1 MTSAIDT
8 INERINLAGN
18 IISKLSELTRCPR
31 PRGNSGII
39 SIDPTVRYNPSQVNQ
54 IKNELSKWQF
64 VTKELLISH
73 FGEDNRFTKRFDDSI
88 VEHKIGRDYK
98 EELTRETE
106 AGVTALKSIIES
118 IQLTGDP
125 STSIALKESDKP
137 PMVFISHSYQDKR
150 FVEALVELLEGIGL
164 DENTLF
170 CSSVPGYWIGLGKN
184 IIKEIRDLFDKRSL
198 FVIFVQSPRF
208 YKSAVSLNEMGAA
221 WALKSEYCSVLTPDM
236 EYSAMTAVVNSQ
248 EIAIKVNTTEAKVR
262 LTEMKCSIL
271 SFLGKP
277 DISPILWE
285 RKRDKFLSTVDPSY
299 KGDPSPFLPSS
310 EEYQRLMIEKLKQEK
325 EDLMKAIIKGNIYP
339 SSSKGSLHLRIFNAG
354 KSTARNIRVE
364 WLNEDDTV
372 HLSKPFE
379 TIEDLSPQNKR
390 DYRLYLVYGH
400 PETMRL
406 RYTWDDDFK
415 TDNTF
420 EEGLQL

>member
-1 MTSAIDT
+1 MTSAIDV
-8 INERINLAGN
+8 INERIILAGD
-18 IISKLSELTRCPR
+18 ILTKLSELTRNPR
-31 PRGNSGII
+31 PRTNSGII
-39 SIDPTVRYNPSQVNQ
+39 SIDPTVRYNPILVNQ
-54 IKNELSKWQF
+54 IKDELSKWQF
-64 VTKELLISH
+64 VTKELLIKH
-73 FGEDNRFTKRFDDSI
+73 FGEDSRFTKRFDDSI

-98 EELTRETE
+98 AELTREAE
-106 AGVTALKSIIES
+106 AGITALKSIIES
-118 IQLTGDP
+118 IQISGNPATDMNQ
-125 STSIALKESDKP
+125 IEVNKP
-137 PMVFISHSYQDKR
+137 PMVFISHSYQDKE

-164 DENTLF
+164 DETTLF

-198 FVIFVQSPRF
+198 FVIFVQSPNF

-221 WALKSEYCSVLTPDM
+221 WALKSEYCSILTPDM
-236 EYSAMTAVVNSQ
+236 EYRAMTAVVNSQ
-248 EIAIKVNTTEAKVR
+248 EIAIKVNTSEAKAR
-262 LTEMKCSIL
+262 LTEMKGSIL

-277 DISPILWE
+277 DISPVLWE

-299 KGDPSPFLPSS
+299 KGDSATPQSS
-310 EEYQRLMIEKLKQEK
+310 TEEYQRLMIEKMKQEK
-325 EDLMKAIIKGNIYP
+325 EDLMKASIKGNIFP

-354 KSTARNIRVE
+354 KSTARNIRIE
-364 WLNEDDTV
+364 WLNEDETV

-390 DYRLYLVYGH
+390 DYRIFLVYGH

>member
-1 MTSAIDT
+1 MTRTVDV
-8 INERINLAGN
+8 INERINIAGG
-18 IISKLSELTRCPR
+18 ILTKISELTRNPR
-31 PRGNSGII
+31 PSNNSGII
-39 SIDPTVRYNPSQVNQ
+39 SIDPTVRYNPILVNQ
-54 IKNELSKWQF
+54 IKDELSNWQF
-64 VTKELLISH
+64 VTKELLIRH
-73 FGEDNRFTKRFDDSI
+73 FGEDSRFTKRFDDSI
-88 VEHKIGRDYK
+88 VNHKIGRDYK
-98 EELTRETE
+98 AELTRETE
-106 AGVTALKSIIES
+106 AGISALKSIIES
-118 IQLTGDP
+118 IQITGDP
-125 STSIALKESDKP
+125 SANEDNKP
-137 PMVFISHSYQDKR
+137 PMVFISHSYQDKE

-164 DENTLF
+164 DETTLF

-184 IIKEIRDLFDKRSL
+184 IIKEIRDLFNKRSL
-198 FVIFVQSPRF
+198 FVIFVQSPNF

-221 WALKSEYCSVLTPDM
+221 WALKSEYCSILTPDM
-236 EYSAMTAVVNSQ
+236 EYRAMTAVVNSQ
-248 EIAIKVNTTEAKVR
+248 EVAIKVNTSEAKAR
-262 LTEMKCSIL
+262 LTEMKDSIL

-285 RKRDKFLSTVDPSY
+285 RKQDKFLSTVDPSY
-299 KGDPSPFLPSS
+299 KGNSSPSKSS
-310 EEYQRLMIEKLKQEK
+310 TEEYQRLMIEKMKQEK
-325 EDLMKAIIKGNIYP
+325 EDLMKASIKGNVFP

-354 KSTARNIRVE
+354 KSTARNIRIE

-372 HLSKPFE
+372 HLSKPLE

>member
-18 IISKLSELTRCPR
+18 ILNKLSELTRNPR
-31 PRGNSGII
+31 PRSNSGLII
-39 SIDPTVRYNPSQVNQ
+39 IDTTVSYHPDQVNQ
-54 IKNELSKWQF
+54 IKDELSKWQF
-64 VTKELLISH
+64 VTKELLINH
-73 FGEDNRFTKRFDDSI
+73 FGEDSRFTKRFDDSI
-88 VEHKIGRDYK
+88 VEHKIGRDFK
-98 EELTRETE
+98 AELTRETE

-118 IQLTGDP
+118 IQISGASFP
-125 STSIALKESDKP
+125 EIAFKESDKP
-137 PMVFISHSYQDKR
+137 PLVFISHSYQDKA

-221 WALKSEYCSVLTPDM
+221 WALKSEYCSILTPDM

-248 EIAIKVNTTEAKVR
+248 EIALKVNTTEAKAR

-277 DISPILWE
+277 DISPVLWE
-285 RKRDKFLSTVDPSY
+285 GKRDKFLSTVDPSY
-299 KGDPSPFLPSS
+299 YGDYSPSLSS
-310 EEYQRLMIEKLKQEK
+310 TEEYQRLMIEKLKLEK
-325 EDLMKAIIKGNIYP
+325 EDLMKASIKGNVYP
-339 SSSKGSLHLRIFNAG
+339 SSTKGSYHLCIFNAG
-354 KSTARNIRVE
+354 KSTARNIRIE

-390 DYRLYLVYGH
+390 DYRLYLVSGH

-415 TDNTF
+415 TNNSF